1 MKRQVRIG
9 VFETNSSMTHALTM
23 CSDSEYQKWR
33 KGELYWS
40 KWSWGDDRD
49 FIPVEEADAECR
61 PAYDSDDNHD
71 DYYENYE
78 DYIERE
84 YGYVSYDRFGYDEYL
99 ESFEQ
104 TYTTPNGEIV
114 HAFGLYGHD

>member
-9 VFETNSSMTHALTM
+9 VFETNSSMTHSLTM

-33 KGELYWS
+33 NGEVYWS

-49 FIPVEEADAECR
+49 FVPVEEVDAQYKSE
-61 PAYDSDDNHD
+61 YDE
-71 DYYENYE
+71 YYENYE

-84 YGYVSYDRFGYDEYL
+84 YGYVAYDRFGYDEYL
-99 ESFEQ
+99 ESFDN

>member
-23 CSDSEYQKWR
+23 CSDSEYQKW
-33 KGELYWS
+33 KDGELYWCHD
-40 KWSWGDDRD
+40 G
-49 FIPVEEADAECR
+49 FISAEEADAECR
-61 PAYDSDDNHD
+61 PTYDSNSE
-71 DYYENYE
+71 YYENYE
-78 DYIERE
+78 EYIERE
-84 YGYVSYDRFGYDEYL
+84 YGYVTYDRFGYDEYL

-104 TYTTPNGEIV
+104 TYTTPNGETV

>member
-33 KGELYWS
+33 NGELYWC
-40 KWSWGDDRD
+40 KWEDG
-49 FIPVEEADAECR
+49 FISAEEVDAECR
-61 PAYDSDDNHD
+61 PTYDSDDNHD

-84 YGYVSYDRFGYDEYL
+84 YGYVAYDRFGYDEYL
-99 ESFEQ
+99 ESFNK
-104 TYTTPNGEIV
+104 TYTTPNGETV